1 MLLAGGFDLPAW
13 AIYGGAEADADDIG
27 AKATVLL
34 RVGDGVLCTGAIYG
48 DSFILTAAHC
58 LTDDNG
64 QPSVEA
70 SRIRITYA
78 NRLDQAAAST
88 RTAAQFIAHEGFVR
102 QARATAA
109 SDDQPIDHDDIAV
122 IRVAEGHPAGA
133 VGVVLPEIDNDYV
146 FRGYPRQ
153 RSIPKLWVD
162 VYGYGAPSSGQLDTL
177 HKVRVAG
184 TTPDLVRPAWS
195 LDVPNYFP
203 QRVLISPNFED
214 FGKDRAWNR
223 RGICEGDS
231 GGPAFLVVATGFS
244 TARDGAI
251 KLTGGSPVL
260 VGLSS
265 LGFQRDGDD
274 ALLGDACVNTF
285 SLVRTDYYRDWIL
298 STIKRLQQVAP

>member
-1 MLLAGGFDLPAW
+1 LPAW
-13 AIYGGAEADADDIG
+13 AIYGGAEVGDDDIG
-27 AKATVLL
+27 AKATVFV
-34 RVGDGVLCTGAIYG
+34 RAGDDVLCTGAVYG
-48 DSFILTAAHC
+48 DNFILTAAHC
-58 LTDDNG
+58 LVDDNG

-70 SRIRITYA
+70 SGIRITYA
-78 NRLDQAAAST
+78 NRPDQTGALT
-88 RTAAQFIAHEGFVR
+88 RTVSRFIAHEGFVR
-102 QARATAA
+102 QARVAAA

-153 RSIPKLWVD
+153 RTVPKLWVD
-162 VYGYGAPSSGQLDTL
+162 VYGYGAPSSGQLDAL

-195 LDVPNYFP
+195 LDVSSYFP

-231 GGPAFLVVATGFS
+231 GGPAFLVAATEWLS

-251 KLTGGSPVL
+251 KLINGHPVL

-285 SLVRTDYYRDWIL
+285 TLVRADYYRAWIL
-298 STIKRLQQVAP
+298 STIERLQQAAP